1 MISAYSSLTFF
12 DLPLELQLMILERL
26 ELKDLAVTMLATTI
40 IIRENERIMQNTLL
54 QMKVKVDQ
62 VRQALD
68 RQTRA
73 LEETQR
79 RLTMLASKLNHME
92 DRGRQREQARIR
104 EQILQA
110 QKAEDDRWFSDWA
123 SSEEVKKLQ
132 LDQMDL
138 EEWTRI

>member
-1 MISAYSSLTFF
+1 MDDHLWRF
-12 DLPLELQLMILERL
+12 
-26 ELKDLAVTMLATTI
+26 LATKKKIPNNVLEEARFVSTI

-79 RLTMLASKLNHME
+79 RLTMLANKLNHME

-110 QKAEDDRWFSDWA
+110 QKAEDDRWFSEWA
-123 SSEEVKKLQ
+123 SSEEVQKLQ